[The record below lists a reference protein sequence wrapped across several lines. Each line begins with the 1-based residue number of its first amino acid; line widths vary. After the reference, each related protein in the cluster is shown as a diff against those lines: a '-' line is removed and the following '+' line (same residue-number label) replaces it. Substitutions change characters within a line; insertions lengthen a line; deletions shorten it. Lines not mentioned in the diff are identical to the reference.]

1 MKNQQVLDKFI
12 QGEPKAMNSTK
23 NLYIKRLIDG
33 TLLLINYKTIIAE
46 RGENGTILINPIK
59 YSNTTSKHQN
69 YLLRNGGLK
78 SQCTDFK
85 FWQA

>member
-1 MKNQQVLDKFI
+1 MNNQQVLDKFI
-12 QGEPKAMNSTK
+12 KGDLKAMNSTK

-33 TLLLINYKTIIAE
+33 TSLLINYNTIIAE
-46 RGENGTILINPIK
+46 RGENGTVLVNPIK
-59 YSNTTSKHQN
+59 YSVTTSKNQN

-78 SQCTDFK
+78 SQCTDFR